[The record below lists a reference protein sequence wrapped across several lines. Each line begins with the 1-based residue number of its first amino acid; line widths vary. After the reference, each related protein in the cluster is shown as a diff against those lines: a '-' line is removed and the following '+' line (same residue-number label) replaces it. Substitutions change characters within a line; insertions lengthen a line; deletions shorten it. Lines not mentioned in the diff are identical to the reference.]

1 MNVLDNAYGEP
12 ENVLPAGE
20 SPRKARKWPYGGEL
34 ETELFTDGVA
44 RFKGWER
51 PAGRHL
57 PGWDLCVPGTI
68 TLEGNYHR
76 SMLKAV
82 LVLACHKGL
91 SQSLFSGP
99 LRYLRGDN
107 DKLWAMEPSILGV
120 PSQGMFARVWLIAP
134 PADEIRALYGVV
146 VYGPMANIYT
156 LCRDVQFGDPFAW
169 ELRAYQK
176 EVRVYAGVSKY
187 MRWRDWLLGELRPDL
202 SDRRI
207 GMYGVYAVRE
217 SRSLAGKPLAGF
229 RATPDRRIIV
239 LFGMIVSVIRFKNP
253 QLHRQS
259 SLRKRRLG
267 ENRGFRPSF

>member
-1 MNVLDNAYGEP
+1 M
-12 ENVLPAGE
+12 
-20 SPRKARKWPYGGEL
+20 
-34 ETELFTDGVA
+34 
-44 RFKGWER
+44 
-51 PAGRHL
+51 
-57 PGWDLCVPGTI
+57 
-68 TLEGNYHR
+68 
-76 SMLKAV
+76 
-82 LVLACHKGL
+82 ACHKGL

-107 DKLWAMEPSILGV
+107 DKLWAMKPSILGV

-187 MRWRDWLLGELRPDL
+187 MRWRDGLLGELRPDI

-217 SRSLAGKPLAGF
+217 SRQSGLWVCETSPRNAMRVLSGNGELVVPLPSSAPEFAYAVRFENWVESLQSE
-229 RATPDRRIIV
+229 V
-239 LFGMIVSVIRFKNP
+239 EHSRFLE
-253 QLHRQS
+253 QA
-259 SLRKRRLG
+259 
-267 ENRGFRPSF
+267 RGFDEDMERLRSSG